1 MSYILDANTVIA
13 ADLDGTLAESK
24 LPMTEEMSQTLNR
37 WLSTNR
43 FAVIS
48 GGTFTQFKK
57 QIISVLPEGTKLE
70 NLFLFPTNGATCFIY
85 KNKDWVKA
93 YEDELSS
100 EENTIISNAVKQALE
115 KSEFT
120 SPEVF
125 GEQLEFRG
133 GQVTFSALGQ
143 QAPIEK
149 KTPWD
154 PDQLKRK
161 KIVYHL
167 APLLTDFTISIAGTT
182 SIDITKKGIDKAY
195 AIEKLEQ
202 LLKVD
207 NKHIIFFGDALFEG
221 GNDFPATREHITC
234 IRVANSS
241 ETMEKIW
248 EIGSEMK

>member
-1 MSYILDANTVIA
+1 MSYILDTNTVIA

-24 LPMTEEMSQTLNR
+24 LPMIEEMSQTLNR

-48 GGTFTQFKK
+48 GGSFAQFKK
-57 QIISVLPEGTKLE
+57 QIISVLPKETKLE
-70 NLFLFPTNGATCFIY
+70 NLFLFPTNGATCFVY
-85 KNKDWVKA
+85 KNNDWIKA

-100 EENTIISNAVKQALE
+100 DENTTISNAVEQALE
-115 KSEFT
+115 KAEFT
-120 SPEVF
+120 SHEVF
-125 GEQLEFRG
+125 GEQLEYRG

-149 KTPWD
+149 KQPWD
-154 PDQLKRK
+154 PDQQKRK
-161 KIVYHL
+161 IIVSHL
-167 APLLTDFTISIAGTT
+167 APLLPDFTISIAGTT

-207 NKHIIFFGDALFEG
+207 RKHIIFFGDAIFKG

-234 IRVANSS
+234 IRVANPQ
-241 ETMEKIW
+241 ETMERIW